1 MTTLVTAIY
10 NNLHGTTYGGRP
22 SRETHYTYSLRTLMK
37 IPNVKFVIY
46 TNDYL
51 KISEYLT
58 NNLDSKTVDY
68 TIIERDLATVPNK
81 EKIDKLKDIEYT
93 KTSTRCLELQYLK
106 IFWLLDNLPNNNDDF
121 IYWIDAGLSY
131 SGLIPDKYLNVSS
144 HHYYDKYFN
153 CSLFNEKFIEN
164 LKRFTDNQFF
174 VMAKENVNFFWDQT
188 IPQKY
193 YTKYYSDKHIIGGLF
208 GGKANIVQKVCSE
221 FIALLNRLLDDGPI
235 LYSEEQILSAIYYNH
250 PDYFQAKFFDL
261 WWHEDNIKNLF
272 DGREAEILREN
283 KSFYKILEEFNS

>member
-10 NNLHGTTYGGRP
+10 NNLYGTTYGGRP
-22 SRETHYTYSLRTLMK
+22 SRETHYTHSLRTLMK
-37 IPNVKFVIY
+37 IPNVKFIIY

-51 KISEYLT
+51 KVSEYLT

-68 TIIERDLATVPNK
+68 TIIEQDLSTVPNK
-81 EKIDKLKDIEYT
+81 DKIDKLKNIEYT

-131 SGLIPDKYLNVSS
+131 SGLIPDKYLNTSS

-164 LKRFTDNQFF
+164 LKTFTNNQFF

-193 YTKYYSDKHIIGGLF
+193 YTKYCADRHVIGGLF
-208 GGKANIVQKVCSE
+208 GGKSNIVQKVCNE
-221 FIALLNRLLDDGPI
+221 FIALLNRLLDDDPI
-235 LYSEEQILSAIYYNH
+235 LYSEEQILSTIYYNH

-272 DGREAEILREN
+272 DGRETEILREN